1 MTAYQSVNFGGH
13 SHTKDIHKTKTMTGW
28 RQQKKNMMKTN
39 SLPNIRKRSAD
50 HVSRKRYSKRD
61 DGSLIKNDTAKEG
74 PLLTEEA
81 EPEEEESIIK
91 KDEPESKKVF
101 SKKKKLKTGEYL
113 IRLIESP
120 ELFLIVAEKGQG
132 SQDFIIEL

>member
-28 RQQKKNMMKTN
+28 RQQKKNMMKAN

-50 HVSRKRYSKRD
+50 HASRKRYSKRD
-61 DGSLIKNDTAKEG
+61 DGSLIKNKTARDA
-74 PLLTEEA
+74 PVLTEEDQ
-81 EPEEEESIIK
+81 EEEESIIK
-91 KDEPESKKVF
+91 KEEGESKNVY

-120 ELFLIVAEKGQG
+120 ELFLIVAEKAQG
-132 SQDFIIEL
+132 S